1 MEVVIEYV
9 LLDNFVIDGLLIYS
23 TNKLLKIPNNW
34 WGIVGASAFGAVFAL
49 VSPMLNFSGG
59 VVLVIK
65 LLIAF
70 IMVLISSLSFYKLIL
85 RIVCFVFLTFLFGGM
100 LIALCYFAGV
110 NVIQGVNLIYFS
122 KIPLGSVLGVSIAF
136 VFLLLKLIKKLYTQI
151 RFSCYLTKVALT
163 INNKTMLL
171 NAFYDSGNN
180 LFTKDNTPVI
190 ILKEDSLKYWFS
202 CDERTNILIGQFK
215 KVNLKNPQRLEVSS
229 VGGSSKILVFDADNM
244 CINNRNYSVAV
255 GIDNSRHFKDFS
267 VLLNNKMGEVLC

>member
-1 MEVVIEYV
+1 M
-9 LLDNFVIDGLLIYS
+9 
-23 TNKLLKIPNNW
+23 
-34 WGIVGASAFGAVFAL
+34 
-49 VSPMLNFSGG
+49 
-59 VVLVIK
+59 
-65 LLIAF
+65 
-70 IMVLISSLSFYKLIL
+70 
-85 RIVCFVFLTFLFGGM
+85 
-100 LIALCYFAGV
+100 CYFAGV